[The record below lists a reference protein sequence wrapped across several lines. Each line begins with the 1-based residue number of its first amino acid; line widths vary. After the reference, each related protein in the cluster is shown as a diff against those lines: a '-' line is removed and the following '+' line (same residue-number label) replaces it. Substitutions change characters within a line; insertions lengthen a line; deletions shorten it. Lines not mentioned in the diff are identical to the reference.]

1 MTDDSSPGG
10 PAQEPPGANTATPA
24 AAASA
29 AAAAPLPPAGSAR
42 RAKARSREEFR
53 AQVQATRA
61 DFERQVQARKAQLD
75 ATNERI
81 AARTGRNLIL
91 AIVIGLVVGAL
102 VLVSLIFIK
111 ELFLVFGMA
120 MAGFAS
126 FELAQA
132 FRGAGRRVPRIP
144 TVLAAVAIVPVTFF
158 LHAGGQL
165 VALSGGILL
174 VVLWRLVEEAIAA
187 ARRHG
192 GRALGRDLLWSVF
205 LQLYVSLLASFVI
218 LLLAEPQ
225 GEWWV
230 LAFLI
235 LVVSVDTGAYVS
247 GLSWGKHPMAPT
259 ISPKK
264 TWEGFAGAAAAAVI
278 AGVLLSLF
286 MLGEP
291 WWFGVV
297 FGIVLLL
304 TATAGDL
311 AESLIKRDL
320 GIKDMSSWL
329 PGHGGFLDRLD
340 SILPSAAA
348 TYVLFL
354 IFR

>member
-1 MTDDSSPGG
+1 VR
-10 PAQEPPGANTATPA
+10 GAPESGRRGKA
-24 AAASA
+24 AA
-29 AAAAPLPPAGSAR
+29 
-42 RAKARSREEFR
+42 RAELR

-61 DFERQVQARKAQLD
+61 DFERQMLARKAQLD

-91 AIVIGLVVGAL
+91 ATLIGLGAGAL
-102 VLVSLIFIK
+102 LILSLIFIK
-111 ELFLVFGMA
+111 ELFLVFGAA
-120 MAGFAS
+120 MVGFAA
-126 FELAQA
+126 FELTQA

-144 TVLAAVAIVPVTFF
+144 TVFASLAIVPATFWF
-158 LHAGGQL
+158 HAGGQL
-165 VALSGGILL
+165 VALAAGILL
-174 VVLWRLVEEAIAA
+174 VVVWRLVEEAALPA
-187 ARRHG
+187 KRVG
-192 GRALGRDLLWSVF
+192 GVALARDLGWSV
-205 LQLYVSLLASFVI
+205 LVQMNVTLLGSFAI
-218 LLLAEPQ
+218 LLLAENG

-235 LVVSVDTGAYVS
+235 VVVAVDTGAYAS
-247 GLSWGKHPMAPT
+247 GLSWGRHPMAPT

-264 TWEGFAGAAAAAVI
+264 TWEGFAGAAVAAIV
-278 AGVLLSLF
+278 AGVLVSVF
-286 MLGEP
+286 MIGEP

-297 FGIVLLL
+297 FGVVALL

-340 SILPSAAA
+340 SILPTAAA

-354 IFR
+354 IFS